1 MNHLQFWHS
10 SCGRYGHGGAP
21 TVLRVAHW
29 SQQSR
34 LLRRSDRS
42 QRGHVARPSRV
53 SVVPT
58 RAFLGSP
65 SERGAEQE
73 EEFEYANVAVSTAPP
88 LEKSFSQPIFSDGDD
103 SDSGLSRMPKNVE
116 NRADDPS
123 LQNPLER
130 HKRMS
135 TSWMGVIMELE
146 GVCVEYEKNEVVME
160 AWKRTAA
167 EVGKG
172 APLQFQLDRALGMK
186 NDQAVQEAFNWTRN
200 PSEARRIGAV
210 KEEILADLLA
220 EVAPVAFSSSL
231 RFLQGLNGSEA
242 ETPRALV
249 SSSPEPTVYKV
260 LDGIP
265 ELESMF
271 EVVVSAEDVYRGRP
285 DPEGYLYAAQRLDR
299 PPFRCVVVGNSNASV
314 EAAHEV
320 GMKCV
325 VVAGSRPLYE
335 MGAADLVVRSLD
347 EVSFINLKKLFDLE
361 QADAVPQSDIEEE
374 DMY

>member
-1 MNHLQFWHS
+1 
-10 SCGRYGHGGAP
+10 
-21 TVLRVAHW
+21 
-29 SQQSR
+29 
-34 LLRRSDRS
+34 
-42 QRGHVARPSRV
+42 
-53 SVVPT
+53 
-58 RAFLGSP
+58 
-65 SERGAEQE
+65 
-73 EEFEYANVAVSTAPP
+73 
-88 LEKSFSQPIFSDGDD
+88 
-103 SDSGLSRMPKNVE
+103 
-116 NRADDPS
+116 
-123 LQNPLER
+123 
-130 HKRMS
+130 
-135 TSWMGVIMELE
+135 MELE

-167 EVGKG
+167 EVDKG

-200 PSEARRIGAV
+200 PAEARRIGGI
-210 KEEILADLLA
+210 KEEILGDLLA

-231 RFLQGLNGSEA
+231 RFLRGLGGFEA

-249 SSSPEPTVYKV
+249 SSSPESRVYKV
-260 LDGIP
+260 LNEIP

-271 EVVVSAEDVYRGRP
+271 EAVVSAEDVYRGRP
-285 DPEGYLYAAQRLDR
+285 DPEGYLYAAQRLSR

-361 QADAVPQSDIEEE
+361 QADAVPQSDIEE

>member
-1 MNHLQFWHS
+1 MA
-10 SCGRYGHGGAP
+10 RA
-21 TVLRVAHW
+21 
-29 SQQSR
+29 SR
-34 LLRRSDRS
+34 AS
-42 QRGHVARPSRV
+42 GT
-53 SVVPT
+53 PT

-65 SERGAEQE
+65 SERGAEQQ
-73 EEFEYANVAVSTAPP
+73 EFEYAGVAVSTTAPP
-88 LEKSFSQPIFSDGDD
+88 LEKSFSQPIFSDGDE
-103 SDSGLSRMPKNVE
+103 SDGGPASKLARMPKNVE

-130 HKRMS
+130 HRRMS

-200 PSEARRIGAV
+200 PAEARRIGGI
-210 KEEILADLLA
+210 KEEILRDLLA
-220 EVAPVAFSSSL
+220 EVAPVTFSSSL
-231 RFLQGLNGSEA
+231 RFMQGLNGSEA

-249 SSSPEPTVYKV
+249 SSSPESTVYKV

-265 ELESMF
+265 ELASMF
-271 EVVVSAEDVYRGRP
+271 EVVVSAEDVFRGRP
-285 DPEGYLYAAQRLDR
+285 DPEGYLYAAQRLNR

-361 QADAVPQSDIEEE
+361 QADAVPQSDIEE